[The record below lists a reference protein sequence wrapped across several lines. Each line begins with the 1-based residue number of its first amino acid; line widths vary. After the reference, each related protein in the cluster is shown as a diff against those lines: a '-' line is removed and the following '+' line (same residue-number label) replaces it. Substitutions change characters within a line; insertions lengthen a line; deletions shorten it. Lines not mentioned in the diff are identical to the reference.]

1 MCYKVSTP
9 EKEALE
15 DYFKNRN
22 RSVFI
27 DDYPYYY
34 HANGFDMPWLP
45 TQSIDTPHTI
55 KPANWK
61 LVPNYIKSVASAK
74 GLGGTLNARND
85 TLTAGKMWKPY
96 TQNRMLL
103 WIEGFYEPHHP
114 APKVSQP
121 FYIYMPNKEPFT
133 LGGIYNDWVNPDT
146 GEVIRTFAIITT
158 DSNQLLGR
166 IHNDALR
173 MPLVIQE
180 GDRDRWLS
188 DISKEEMQS
197 IIAPL
202 PDGILQAHAVN
213 GKLIN
218 RGSMNKPEVQQPID
232 FKLQEQSGLF

>member
-103 WIEGFYEPHHP
+103 WIDGFYEPHHP

-146 GEVIRTFAIITT
+146 GEVIRTFAIITV
-158 DSNQLLGR
+158 L
-166 IHNDALR
+166 HNDKPYKVKYEILNAGEITAVNIHMLDEELLR
-173 MPLVIQE
+173 VY
-180 GDRDRWLS
+180 GRT
-188 DISKEEMQS
+188 ISMEV
-197 IIAPL
+197 APL
-202 PDGILQAHAVN
+202 INFDAASPDEVN
-213 GKLIN
+213 VKAQVLTFLTDNNI
-218 RGSMNKPEVQQPID
+218 VPIAQD
-232 FKLQEQSGLF
+232 CSC